1 MSAVHIVALGD
12 GELVHIAN
20 TTIEIIEDGS
30 RTGHRL
36 GVARSTLPAKTPGPP
51 QHRHREHD
59 EGFFVTRGKL
69 VFTVGSDTH
78 EVPTGTFVM
87 VPIGEP
93 HTFANPFDEDAEFI
107 TTFTPD
113 FYVQYFRDI
122 EALATGSGL
131 TVEGVKALME
141 RYATEPVSSEPLA

>member
-1 MSAVHIVALGD
+1 
-12 GELVHIAN
+12 
-20 TTIEIIEDGS
+20 
-30 RTGHRL
+30 
-36 GVARSTLPAKTPGPP
+36 
-51 QHRHREHD
+51 
-59 EGFFVTRGKL
+59 VTRGKL

>member
-1 MSAVHIVALGD
+1 MSAEHIVALGE

-20 TTIEIIEDGS
+20 TSLQIIEDGS

-36 GVARSTLPAKTPGPP
+36 GVARSTLPAKTPGPL

-59 EGFFVTRGKL
+59 EGFLVTRGTL
-69 VFTVGSDTH
+69 VFTVGSDTY
-78 EVPTGTFVM
+78 EVPTGSFVM
-87 VPIGEP
+87 VPIGQP

-113 FYVQYFRDI
+113 SYVQYFRDI
-122 EALATGSGL
+122 EALANGSGL
-131 TVEGVKALME
+131 TLESVKALME
-141 RYATEPVSSEPLA
+141 RYATELVADGPSA

>member
-12 GELVHIAN
+12 GELIHIAN
-20 TTIEIIEDGS
+20 TSLQIIEDGS

-36 GVARSTLPAKTPGPP
+36 GVARSTLPAKTPGPQ
-51 QHRHREHD
+51 QHRHRQHD
-59 EGFFVTRGKL
+59 EGFFVTRGTL
-69 VFTVGSDTH
+69 VFTVGSDTY

-93 HTFANPFDEDAEFI
+93 HTFANPFDEEAEFI

-131 TVEGVKALME
+131 TAEGVKSLME
-141 RYATEPVSSEPLA
+141 RYATEPV

>member
-12 GELVHIAN
+12 GELIHIAN
-20 TTIEIIEDGS
+20 TSIEIIEDGS

-36 GVARSTLPAKTPGPP
+36 GVARSTLPAKTGGPA

-59 EGFFVTRGKL
+59 EGFFVTRGRL
-69 VFTVGSDTH
+69 VFTVGSDSY
-78 EVPTGTFVM
+78 EAPAGTFVM
-87 VPIGEP
+87 VPIGAP

-131 TVEGVKALME
+131 TVESVKAVME
-141 RYATEPVSSEPLA
+141 RYATETVLSGPAD